1 MFPKNRLLCMLGL
14 CVPLALSA
22 QSVVEPISA
31 PSAGALDQTQ
41 ARQRQP
47 TRLNANAPQ
56 CRPKYPLAALSNRTE
71 GATRLRV
78 MISGDKIDAVE
89 VVDSSG
95 PTRYHKLLD
104 RAAAEAMARCPVV
117 SGFDTDG
124 KPTSTQI
131 ELVQTWRIQ

>member
-1 MFPKNRLLCMLGL
+1 MLPKNRLLCMLGM

-31 PSAGALDQTQ
+31 SSAGAVDPTP

-47 TRLNANAPQ
+47 TRLNADAPQ
-56 CRPKYPLAALSNRTE
+56 CRAKYPLAALSNRAE
-71 GATRLRV
+71 GATRLRIIV
-78 MISGDKIDAVE
+78 SGDKIDAVE
-89 VVDSSG
+89 VVKSSG

-104 RAAAEAMARCPVV
+104 RAAAEAMARCPVI

-124 KPTSTQI
+124 KPTNTQI
-131 ELVQTWRIQ
+131 ELVQTWRIR